1 MWVLIV
7 EDEKRMA
14 ETLRKGL
21 EREGMS
27 IALAFDGPSGLE
39 AARSRDFD
47 VIVLDVMLPGLDG
60 FGVTRELRAQGV
72 ATPILML
79 TARDTSQDIVN
90 GLSQGADDYLT
101 KPFAFE
107 VLLARLHA
115 LSRRSLPMRAPQL
128 QHADLVLNPV
138 THEVSRG
145 GRKLSLT
152 RTEYVLLEMLLRRS
166 GIVLSRET
174 LIEGVWGFDAE
185 VETNTLEVFI
195 GQLRA
200 KVDRESA
207 NKLIHT
213 IRGVGYVVRDDAR
226 EEEPR

>member
-1 MWVLIV
+1 MWVWIV

-27 IALAFDGPSGLE
+27 IALAVDGLSGRE
-39 AARSRDFD
+39 AARGRNFD

-60 FGVTRELRAQGV
+60 FSVTRKLRAQGV

-115 LSRRSLPMRAPQL
+115 LSRRNLPLRAPWLQL
-128 QHADLVLNPV
+128 ADLTLNPV
-138 THEVSRG
+138 TREVLRG

-152 RTEYVLLEMLLRRS
+152 KTEYALLEMLLRRS
-166 GIVLSRET
+166 GMVLSRET

-185 VETNTLEVFI
+185 VEDNTLEVFI

-200 KVDRESA
+200 KVDRESPI
-207 NKLIHT
+207 KLIHT
-213 IRGVGYVVRDDAR
+213 IRGVGYVIR
-226 EEEPR
+226 EEGPR

>member
-27 IALAFDGPSGLE
+27 IALAFDGASGLE
-39 AARSRDFD
+39 AARSRNFD

-72 ATPILML
+72 STPILML

-115 LSRRSLPMRAPQL
+115 LSRRSLPLRAPQL
-128 QHADLVLNPV
+128 QLADLALNPV
-138 THEVSRG
+138 TREVSRG
-145 GRKLSLT
+145 SRKLSLT
-152 RTEYVLLEMLLRRS
+152 KTEYALLEMLLRRS
-166 GIVLSRET
+166 GFVLPRET
-174 LIEGVWGFDAE
+174 LIEGVWGFNAE
-185 VETNTLEVFI
+185 VEDNTLEVFI

-200 KVDRESA
+200 KVDRESP

-213 IRGVGYVVRDDAR
+213 VRGVGYVIR
-226 EEEPR
+226 EEGPK

>member
-14 ETLRKGL
+14 EALRKGL

-27 IALAFDGPSGLE
+27 IALAYDGPSGLE

-60 FGVTRELRAQGV
+60 FQVTGELRAQGV
-72 ATPILML
+72 STPILML
-79 TARDTSQDIVN
+79 TARDSSGDIVT

-115 LSRRSLPMRAPQL
+115 LSRRSLPLRAPQL
-128 QHADLVLNPV
+128 RQADLVLDPV
-138 THEVSRG
+138 TREVSRG

-152 RTEYVLLEMLLRRS
+152 RTEYILLEMLLRRS
-166 GIVLSRET
+166 GMVLSRET
-174 LIEGVWGFDAE
+174 LIEGVWGFDSE
-185 VETNTLEVFI
+185 VESNTLEVFI

-200 KVDRESA
+200 KVDRESP

-213 IRGVGYVVRDDAR
+213 IRGVGYVVRENAR
-226 EEEPR
+226 EDEPK

>member
-14 ETLRKGL
+14 DALRKGL
-21 EREGMS
+21 EHEGMS
-27 IALAFDGPSGLE
+27 VALAFDGPSGLE
-39 AARSRDFD
+39 AARSRTFD

-60 FGVTRELRAQGV
+60 FGVTRELRAQGI

-90 GLSQGADDYLT
+90 GLSRGADDYLT

-115 LSRRSLPMRAPQL
+115 LSRRSLPLRAPQL
-128 QHADLVLNPV
+128 QHSDLVLDPV
-138 THEVSRG
+138 TREVSRG

-152 RTEYVLLEMLLRRS
+152 KTEYILLEMLLRRS
-166 GIVLSRET
+166 GMVLPRDV
-174 LIEGVWGFDAE
+174 LIEAVWGFGAQ
-185 VETNTLEVFI
+185 VESNTLEVFI

-200 KVDRESA
+200 KVDRDFPT
-207 NKLIHT
+207 KLIHT
-213 IRGVGYVVRDDAR
+213 IRGVGYVMRDG
-226 EEEPR
+226 EPK